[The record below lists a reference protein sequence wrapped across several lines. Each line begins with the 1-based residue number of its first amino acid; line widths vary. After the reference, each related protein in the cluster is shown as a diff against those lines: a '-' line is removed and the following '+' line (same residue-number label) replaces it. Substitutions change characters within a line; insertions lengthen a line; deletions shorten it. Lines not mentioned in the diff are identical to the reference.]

1 MTVWENFT
9 GDKDSFFCG
18 VFDGHG
24 PSGHEV
30 AKYIRD
36 YLPSKISTISGHS
49 SATSISASSSAVDV
63 GGDGS
68 IDHDNNNNNL
78 FFNSWKNRIVKSFS
92 EIDEDLEGNA
102 MIESYCSGTT
112 AVTVIKQK
120 DQLVLANLGDSRA
133 VMCTRDD
140 QGELVAQQLTVDL
153 KPNLPNELERIKSCE
168 GRIMAMESEPNVY
181 RIWMPDEDC
190 PGLAMSR
197 AFGDFCLKD
206 FGLVSTPEVYYR
218 RLSLNDEFL
227 VLATDGIWDVLSN
240 VEVIRIVAS
249 ARKRSMAAK
258 LLIDRAIRAWRYKYP
273 CVKTDDCAVICLFF
287 KRPRPLLTKSVSE
300 VSEISLSY

>member
-1 MTVWENFT
+1 MGACCSCHRIERFDGYYFEDHHHHQQQQQHKPVERVVVREDHHHHVLGRGDSGAFIRLHGYSKHVSMFNRQGQKGNNQDAMTVWENFT

-153 KPNLPNELERIKSCE
+153 KPNLPTCKCI
-168 GRIMAMESEPNVY
+168 
-181 RIWMPDEDC
+181 
-190 PGLAMSR
+190 
-197 AFGDFCLKD
+197 F
-206 FGLVSTPEVYYR
+206 
-218 RLSLNDEFL
+218 
-227 VLATDGIWDVLSN
+227 
-240 VEVIRIVAS
+240 
-249 ARKRSMAAK
+249 
-258 LLIDRAIRAWRYKYP
+258 
-273 CVKTDDCAVICLFF
+273 
-287 KRPRPLLTKSVSE
+287 PR
-300 VSEISLSY
+300 